1 MHVAGGKGAALVSEM
16 EHPRRRS
23 GMRQAPLRLGHRTEQ
38 AADSTGKETHMGLL
52 DGKTAV
58 ITGGTSGIGLATAA
72 RFLDE
77 GAHVFISGRRQSELD
92 AALAQLNT
100 LHVLKQSSP
109 VAADG
114 QGAGM

>member
-23 GMRQAPLRLGHRTEQ
+23 GMRQAPLRLVHRTEQ
-38 AADSTGKETHMGLL
+38 AADSAGKETHMGLP
-52 DGKTAV
+52 DGKTA
-58 ITGGTSGIGLATAA
+58 ITGGTSGIGLATVA
-72 RFLDE
+72 RYLDK
-77 GAHVFISGRRQSELD
+77 GAHVFITGRRQSELD

>member
-23 GMRQAPLRLGHRTEQ
+23 SMGQAPLRLGHRTGQ
-38 AADSTGKETHMGLL
+38 AADSAGKETQMGLP
-52 DGKTAV
+52 DGKTAI
-58 ITGGTSGIGLATAA
+58 ITGGTSGIGLATATWY
-72 RFLDE
+72 LHE
-77 GAHVFISGRRQSELD
+77 GAHVFTTGRRQSELD